1 MDADLRENRGL
12 KPFVLSN
19 VRLTGI
25 RIGSGAYGS
34 VEEVVIPGAICA
46 AKKIHEFF
54 QDAAQVTD
62 AAIGTATTQ
71 FIRECQLMST
81 LRHPHIVQ
89 FLGLCFF
96 PRSRLPALVME
107 RLLTSLHD
115 LLEPEVHPPPP
126 PNSPKP
132 FFPLCLK
139 ESILY
144 DVANGL
150 TYLHE
155 KSPPIIHRD
164 LSAKNVLLN
173 TAMVAK
179 IADLGVARI
188 VPHVRAAATM
198 TKGPGAIIYMPP
210 EAMENKP
217 GDENLPFEE
226 QNKKSKYDV
235 SIDVFSFGVVAIFT
249 LSQTFPC
256 DLLAHNYR
264 NEQRRIIG
272 RTELERREHYMR
284 MIYSQLRENHP
295 LLQMIERCLDFPE
308 DRPNI
313 RQVVHLLEQ
322 ARAEDR
328 DEQMDMNKLELVRAL
343 QSHQVSEFSLIVCVY
358 VLSVCVYRG
367 QNKIFSL
374 VWMSCRSKDREQ
386 AQAQQ
391 QLQQNVQ

>member
-1 MDADLRENRGL
+1 MMAANLFRDNPELS
-12 KPFVLSN
+12 PFVLSN

-34 VEEVVIPGAICA
+34 VEEVAIPGAICA
-46 AKKIHEFF
+46 AKKIHDFF
-54 QDAAQVTD
+54 QDTALVSD
-62 AAIGTATTQ
+62 AAISTATTQ

-89 FLGLCFF
+89 FLGVCFF
-96 PRSRLPALVME
+96 PGSRLPALVME

-115 LLEPEVHPPPP
+115 LLDPEVHPPPP
-126 PNSPKP
+126 PNAPKP
-132 FFPLCLK
+132 FFPLSLK

-155 KSPPIIHRD
+155 QSPPIIHRD
-164 LSAKNVLLN
+164 LSGKNVLLN
-173 TAMVAK
+173 SGMVAK

-188 VPHVRAAATM
+188 VPRVRAAATM
-198 TKGPGAIIYMPP
+198 TKGPGAIVYMPP

-226 QNKKSKYDV
+226 RNKKSKYDV

-256 DLLAHNYR
+256 DLLAPTYR
-264 NEQRRIIG
+264 GGRRHIA

-308 DRPNI
+308 DRPSI
-313 RQVVHLLEQ
+313 REVVHLLEQ

-328 DEQMDMNKLELVRAL
+328 DEQLDMNKLELVQAL
-343 QSHQVSEFSLIVCVY
+343 QSQPRNQVRES
-358 VLSVCVYRG
+358 SVIPCM
-367 QNKIFSL
+367 F
-374 VWMSCRSKDREQ
+374 
-386 AQAQQ
+386 
-391 QLQQNVQ
+391 

>member
-1 MDADLRENRGL
+1 MGCVNFYDTGAPIFKVFSSIRVMAANLRDDPNLR
-12 KPFVLSN
+12 PFVLSN

-34 VEEVVIPGAICA
+34 VEEVAIPGAICA
-46 AKKIHEFF
+46 AKKIHDFF
-54 QDAAQVTD
+54 QDTAQVSD
-62 AAIGTATTQ
+62 ATISTATTQ

-89 FLGLCFF
+89 FLGVCFF
-96 PRSRLPALVME
+96 PGSRLPALVME
-107 RLLTSLHD
+107 RLMTSLHD

-198 TKGPGAIIYMPP
+198 TKGPGNIIYMPP

-256 DLLAHNYR
+256 DLLAPNYR
-264 NEQRRIIG
+264 EGRRHIA
-272 RTELERREHYMR
+272 RTELERRERYMR
-284 MIYSQLRENHP
+284 MIYCQLRENHP

-308 DRPNI
+308 DRPSI

-322 ARAEDR
+322 ARPEDR
-328 DEQMDMNKLELVRAL
+328 DDQMDMNKLELVQAL
-343 QSHQVSEFSLIVCVY
+343 HTQPRNQVSE
-358 VLSVCVYRG
+358 
-367 QNKIFSL
+367 
-374 VWMSCRSKDREQ
+374 
-386 AQAQQ
+386 
-391 QLQQNVQ
+391 

>member
-1 MDADLRENRGL
+1 MAANLRDDPELG
-12 KPFVLSN
+12 PFVLSN
-19 VRLTGI
+19 VRLTDI

-34 VEEVVIPGAICA
+34 VEEVAIPGAICA
-46 AKKIHEFF
+46 AKKIHDFF
-54 QDAAQVTD
+54 QDTAQVSD
-62 AAIGTATTQ
+62 AAISTATTQ

-89 FLGLCFF
+89 FLGVCFF
-96 PRSRLPALVME
+96 PGSRLPALVME
-107 RLLTSLHD
+107 RLMTSLHD

-126 PNSPKP
+126 PNAPKP

-150 TYLHE
+150 TYLHG

-198 TKGPGAIIYMPP
+198 TKGPGNIVYMPP

-256 DLLAHNYR
+256 DLLAPTYR
-264 NEQRRIIG
+264 EGRRHIA

-328 DEQMDMNKLELVRAL
+328 DDQMDMNKLELVQAL
-343 QSHQVSEFSLIVCVY
+343 HTQPRNQVSEGVFSDCVCM
-358 VLSVCVYRG
+358 
-367 QNKIFSL
+367 F
-374 VWMSCRSKDREQ
+374 
-386 AQAQQ
+386 
-391 QLQQNVQ
+391 

>member
-1 MDADLRENRGL
+1 MDADLRENPGL
-12 KPFVLSN
+12 RPLVLSN
-19 VRLTGI
+19 VRLTDI

-62 AAIGTATTQ
+62 AAISTATTQ

-96 PRSRLPALVME
+96 PGSRLPALVME

-115 LLEPEVHPPPP
+115 LLDPEVHPPPP
-126 PNSPKP
+126 PNAPKP

-155 KSPPIIHRD
+155 QSPSIIHRD
-164 LSAKNVLLN
+164 LSAKNILLN
-173 TAMVAK
+173 SAMVAK
-179 IADLGVARI
+179 IADFGVARI

-198 TKGPGAIIYMPP
+198 TKGPGNIVYMPP

-256 DLLAHNYR
+256 DLLAPNYR
-264 NEQRRIIG
+264 EGGRLLG

-295 LLQMIERCLDFPE
+295 LLQMIERCLHFPE
-308 DRPNI
+308 NRPSI
-313 RQVVHLLEQ
+313 HQVVHLLEQ

-328 DEQMDMNKLELVRAL
+328 DDQIDINKLELVRAL
-343 QSHQVSEFSLIVCVY
+343 QAQLRNQVSEFSLIVCVCFEC
-358 VLSVCVYRG
+358 LCPECRTRSSV
-367 QNKIFSL
+367 
-374 VWMSCRSKDREQ
+374 SCG
-386 AQAQQ
+386 
-391 QLQQNVQ
+391 

>member
-1 MDADLRENRGL
+1 M
-12 KPFVLSN
+12 
-19 VRLTGI
+19 
-25 RIGSGAYGS
+25 
-34 VEEVVIPGAICA
+34 
-46 AKKIHEFF
+46 
-54 QDAAQVTD
+54 
-62 AAIGTATTQ
+62 
-71 FIRECQLMST
+71 
-81 LRHPHIVQ
+81 
-89 FLGLCFF
+89 
-96 PRSRLPALVME
+96 
-107 RLLTSLHD
+107 TSLHD

-126 PNSPKP
+126 PNAPKP

-173 TAMVAK
+173 SATVGK

-198 TKGPGAIIYMPP
+198 TKGPGNIVYMPP

-235 SIDVFSFGVVAIFT
+235 SIDVFSFGVVAIFA

-256 DLLAHNYR
+256 DLLAPNYR

-272 RTELERREHYMR
+272 RSELERREHYMR

-308 DRPNI
+308 DRPSI

-322 ARAEDR
+322 ARAVDR
-328 DEQMDMNKLELVRAL
+328 DDQMDMNKLELVQAL
-343 QSHQVSEFSLIVCVY
+343 HTQPRNQVSE
-358 VLSVCVYRG
+358 
-367 QNKIFSL
+367 
-374 VWMSCRSKDREQ
+374 
-386 AQAQQ
+386 
-391 QLQQNVQ
+391 

>member
-1 MDADLRENRGL
+1 MAANLLRDAPGL
-12 KPFVLSN
+12 SPFVLSN

-34 VEEVVIPGAICA
+34 VEEVAIPGAICA
-46 AKKIHEFF
+46 AKKIHDFF
-54 QDAAQVTD
+54 QDTARVSD
-62 AAIGTATTQ
+62 VDISTATTQ

-89 FLGLCFF
+89 FLGVCFF
-96 PRSRLPALVME
+96 PDSRLPALVME

-115 LLEPEVHPPPP
+115 LLDPYVYPPPP

-198 TKGPGAIIYMPP
+198 TIAPGNIIYMPP
-210 EAMENKP
+210 EALENKP
-217 GDENLPFEE
+217 EDENLPFEE

-256 DLLAHNYR
+256 KLLAHIYLDER
-264 NEQRRIIG
+264 RRIIG
-272 RTELERREHYMR
+272 RSELERREHYMR
-284 MIYSQLRENHP
+284 MIYRQLRGNHP

-308 DRPNI
+308 DRPSI
-313 RQVVHLLEQ
+313 RQVVHLLDQ

-328 DEQMDMNKLELVRAL
+328 DDQIDMNKLEVVQTLQVRGFIPY
-343 QSHQVSEFSLIVCVY
+343 SIVDHY
-358 VLSVCVYRG
+358 DYAVCRVWS
-367 QNKIFSL
+367 KMSSL
-374 VWMSCRSKDREQ
+374 VQKRMLNYSKNFRIWNM
-386 AQAQQ
+386 
-391 QLQQNVQ
+391 LRR